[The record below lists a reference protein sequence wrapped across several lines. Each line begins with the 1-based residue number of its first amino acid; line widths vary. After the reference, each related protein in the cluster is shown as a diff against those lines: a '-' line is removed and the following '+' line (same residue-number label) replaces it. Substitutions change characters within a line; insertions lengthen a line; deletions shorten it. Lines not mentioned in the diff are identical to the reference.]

1 MDAHTCNPS
10 TLKVEVG
17 VQYHYH
23 QEVQYRRVVVVHAFN
38 PSTDSQGYTQ
48 KPCLKKPKKK
58 KKKKKSSWLCG
69 EFEGSLGYIKP
80 CLKQTTKTEKT
91 KPQT

>member
-48 KPCLKKPKKK
+48 KPCLKKPQKKK
-58 KKKKKSSWLCG
+58 KKQINLAVVVHP
-69 EFEGSLGYIKP
+69 FYP
-80 CLKQTTKTEKT
+80 TTST
-91 KPQT
+91 QG